1 MAEHDRPPH
10 AHALYKARGG
20 KESAYDFFAETG
32 ESLTCK
38 RMIRRA
44 SRRKKV
50 AEERAS
56 RSSRGAAWLFCRPG
70 EPIQIKTRFAS
81 IEKKLP
87 KNALRVRRVVLL
99 ACYADLVGR
108 SKKWVIEKMLPK
120 GDLRPSLGAAW
131 AFQPDLL

>member
-1 MAEHDRPPH
+1 MLMTFLP
-10 AHALYKARGG
+10 K
-20 KESAYDFFAETG
+20 TG

-44 SRRKKV
+44 SRRNKV
-50 AEERAS
+50 AEGRTS
-56 RSSRGAAWLFCRPG
+56 RPSRGAAWLFCRPG

-81 IEKKLP
+81 IEKMLP

-120 GDLRPSLGAAW
+120 GDLRPSRGAAW
-131 AFQPDLL
+131 LFSPSCFDRYIFFS